1 MSIILSPM
9 INLRSSRIL
18 CQNCSRVSCVGRHK
32 LLHSWFSP
40 VMFLNEAGLLN
51 CQEIYLLAAV
61 DSVSTSL
68 HCVTRTRLSGSA
80 TNWIYVI

>member
-1 MSIILSPM
+1 MSVTLSSM

-18 CQNCSRVSCVGRHK
+18 SQNCSRVSCVGRHK

-40 VMFLNEAGLLN
+40 VMFLNEACLLK

-61 DSVSTSL
+61 DSVSHESTL
-68 HCVTRTRLSGSA
+68 CD
-80 TNWIYVI
+80 